1 MIIYKTLGLNVLKK
15 LNDNFIYLFY
25 KLQPLNSNFFKLPQT
40 PMVNICPL
48 LFISYMY
55 FFLLKQISHHDPWLG
70 VPPFEVKTSTNCLF
84 VYDIE
89 ISQTMS
95 PLSMLGTIGKSS
107 MSRGALTW
115 FHNVSTYGEKLLNI
129 E

>member
-1 MIIYKTLGLNVLKK
+1 
-15 LNDNFIYLFY
+15 
-25 KLQPLNSNFFKLPQT
+25 
-40 PMVNICPL
+40 
-48 LFISYMY
+48 MY
-55 FFLLKQISHHDPWLG
+55 FLLLKQISHHDPWLG
-70 VPPFEVKTSTNCLF
+70 VPLFEVKTSTNCLF

-115 FHNVSTYGEKLLNI
+115 FHNVSTYGENLLNI